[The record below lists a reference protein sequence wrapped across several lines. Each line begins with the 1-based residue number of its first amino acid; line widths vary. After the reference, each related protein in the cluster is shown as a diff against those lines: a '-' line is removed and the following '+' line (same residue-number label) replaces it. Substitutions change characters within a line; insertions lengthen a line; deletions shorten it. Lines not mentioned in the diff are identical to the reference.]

1 MMPPNLRIGLQ
12 DWLALFTHAGGSPAH
27 GLGPSNSVLR
37 PSLAVA
43 SPPLI
48 AQCPSGV
55 AADAESPLIMAV
67 TNGKVWLSASRRDG
81 AGHERLPWWCRKPW
95 QYHVLARDL
104 HDRDESETAQTH
116 DEEALLQIAP
126 DPGSGADAM
135 VRAVH
140 CPSRVVGDADRL
152 HRAVPRVPEE
162 ALSVAI
168 YGPRARAAALS
179 A

>member
-48 AQCPSGV
+48 AQCPSGF

-116 DEEALLQIAP
+116 DEQALL
-126 DPGSGADAM
+126 
-135 VRAVH
+135 
-140 CPSRVVGDADRL
+140 
-152 HRAVPRVPEE
+152 
-162 ALSVAI
+162 
-168 YGPRARAAALS
+168 
-179 A
+179 

>member
-12 DWLALFTHAGGSPAH
+12 DWLPLFTHAGGLPAH

-67 TNGKVWLSASRRDG
+67 TNGKVLLSASRSDG
-81 AGHERLPWWCRKPW
+81 AGHDRLPWWCRVPC
-95 QYHVLARDL
+95 HVIAREL
-104 HDRDESETAQTH
+104 RDRDASENAQTH

-140 CPSRVVGDADRL
+140 GPSRVVGDADRL